1 MRSRSHT
8 ARAPHIGEKSQ
19 SRDSRGAARANG
31 GRGTFRG
38 RRRYSREDEA

>member
-19 SRDSRGAARANG
+19 SRDSSGAAHANG
-31 GRGTFRG
+31 DRGMFRG
-38 RRRYSREDEA
+38 RRG